1 MQVIKTVGEY
11 RVIYDDKLIRTKDG
25 YDLEYGFY
33 VQKLITIGI
42 SFYITIKAFTSNGED
57 IDELHYLKREAVDLF
72 NKIVY
77 PDKYF
82 IADAVLSIGVDT
94 GMQHIADAVGVR
106 TLSIFGPTNPKTHG
120 AYSEKAQF
128 IECLEDTADKYC
140 FETDAYY
147 TIPVK
152 ECMRQI
158 TSDKVYDKVR
168 NILHLRERE

>member
-1 MQVIKTVGEY
+1 MQIIKNIGEY

-25 YDLEYGFY
+25 YNLEYGFY

-82 IADAVLSIGVDT
+82 IADAVC
-94 GMQHIADAVGVR
+94 
-106 TLSIFGPTNPKTHG
+106 
-120 AYSEKAQF
+120 E
-128 IECLEDTADKYC
+128 
-140 FETDAYY
+140 
-147 TIPVK
+147 
-152 ECMRQI
+152 
-158 TSDKVYDKVR
+158 
-168 NILHLRERE
+168 

>member
-33 VQKLITIGI
+33 VQKL
-42 SFYITIKAFTSNGED
+42 ITIKAFTSNGED

-82 IADAVLSIGVDT
+82 IADAVC
-94 GMQHIADAVGVR
+94 
-106 TLSIFGPTNPKTHG
+106 
-120 AYSEKAQF
+120 E
-128 IECLEDTADKYC
+128 
-140 FETDAYY
+140 
-147 TIPVK
+147 
-152 ECMRQI
+152 
-158 TSDKVYDKVR
+158 
-168 NILHLRERE
+168 